1 MTIEE
6 CATPRQPR
14 PFPDTPSD
22 VFSQLRLDGK
32 VAAVTGA
39 ADGIGFAAVEA
50 FIEAGAKVAMV
61 YRSNEKA
68 ATEKSEA
75 FKKAGHEVRIYK
87 CDGELRSHVAGAIS
101 IGLVSE
107 ESIFHSQSQ
116 TPKPSRHW

>member
-1 MTIEE
+1 MSMTIEE

-14 PFPDTPSD
+14 PIPNTPTN

-39 ADGIGFAAVEA
+39 ADGIGFSAVES

-68 ATEKSEA
+68 AVEKADA
-75 FKKAGHEVRIYK
+75 FKKAGRQVRTYK
-87 CDGELRSHVAGAIS
+87 CDGE
-101 IGLVSE
+101 
-107 ESIFHSQSQ
+107 
-116 TPKPSRHW
+116 

>member
-14 PFPDTPSD
+14 PAPNTPSD
-22 VFSQLRLDGK
+22 VFAQFRLDGK

-50 FIEAGAKVAMV
+50 FVEAGARVAMV

-68 ATEKSEA
+68 AVEKAEA
-75 FKKAGHEVRIYK
+75 FKKAGKDVRTYK
-87 CDGELRSHVAGAIS
+87 CDGELHDVIRSLRFKV
-101 IGLVSE
+101 
-107 ESIFHSQSQ
+107 
-116 TPKPSRHW
+116 